1 MPTNLFTSGSFFK
14 KIKGVYDK
22 VVGTAT
28 VVCPEVIINKNW
40 NPDSQYVGDAMKVP
54 SKNFYDY
61 LSPWLAPDP
70 ALKSGNYTDK
80 KTLKKHKGVGLGQDP
95 YNNDLT
101 RALDREEFSNPGP
114 LAMAMDYQE
123 CGEVIMNVGYYNDHM
138 ACKKNASSGSRIYRT
153 VDFSQHDMDWEGD
166 WGDVKNG
173 FQTGVA
179 LQIFERHHNQRVPG
193 GVTGGVNEPTGSY
206 TQVWIGSKSD
216 QSPTNASPAAKHMT
230 SPTASPYTKRQS
242 SHKKFYNQ
250 HFSTG
255 YHHQGNGGTSV
266 DVHMAFI
273 PRRPYDETLRINA
286 INGTRA
292 GKYDFVD
299 IKCKNPS
306 LKICL
311 LGECITVTVPV
322 CWALDPILDIINEV
336 FRTLFG
342 KDDIYSSESRIKV
355 TIVGKQF
362 CSIDGDEFM
371 HHPIMR
377 NWHPN
382 DTTSIANIDKKEF
395 NFTQFYYPNITKN
408 PLFAYAKDFNWKEP
422 YFKNEVVENGTYND
436 RIQIEHPLLKKY
448 KYFTPSLFS
457 LLYETNIGVFYDQLA
472 KQMQPKGIALS
483 YHTKLNGGFNE
494 DSPNTPKEKQKECL
508 ADILFPTNLSKWNDK
523 IENGWGN
530 HSAKNTTHLKQYL
543 DCSSIPASPGSAL
556 PGDYSSALGRYGISG
571 SSFGEIDNIIGS
583 FSLMKGLVNSNGADV
598 DKWTQSANT
607 HYKALSTGSPKNLA
621 VKLAQYICWYL
632 EPNGVADRTRTSV
645 RALYEYEK
653 HIDDQID
660 DYRKAAGCGANYKKY
675 HIVGTDKYARE
686 CDTEEYNYLTN
697 G

>member
-1 MPTNLFTSGSFFK
+1 MPNLFTSGSFFK

-70 ALKSGNYTDK
+70 ALKSGNYTDR

-114 LAMAMDYQE
+114 IAMSMDYQE
-123 CGEVIMNVGYYNDHM
+123 TGEVILNGHTYNDNM
-138 ACKKNASSGSRIYRT
+138 AARVPSPSDHKYRK
-153 VDFSQHDMDWEGD
+153 VEFWQEDMKWEGD

-179 LQIFERHHNQRVPG
+179 LQIYETNFNQKVPG
-193 GVTGGVNEPTGSY
+193 GVSGSIPEPTGSFS
-206 TQVWIGSKSD
+206 QCWIGSKSD
-216 QSPTNASPAAKHMT
+216 QTPFNAVSKAKLMT
-230 SPTASPYTKRQS
+230 SPTGSPHHKTRS
-242 SHKKFYNQ
+242 SHKTFYNQ
-250 HFSTG
+250 HFATG
-255 YHHQGNGGTSV
+255 FHHHGNGTQGV
-266 DVHMAFI
+266 DVYMAFI
-273 PRRPYDETLRINA
+273 PRRPYDEVLRINA
-286 INGTRA
+286 MTGARA
-292 GKYDFVD
+292 GSYKFVD
-299 IKCKNPS
+299 FKCKNPS
-306 LKICL
+306 IDVCL
-311 LGECITVTVPV
+311 LGECVSVSVPL
-322 CWALDPILDIINEV
+322 CMILDPIIKVLNEI
-336 FRTLFG
+336 FKHIFG
-342 KDDIYSSESRIKV
+342 KEGEYTSESKIRV
-355 TIVGKQF
+355 TVLGRQF

-371 HHPIMR
+371 HHPVMR
-377 NWHPN
+377 NWHPT
-382 DTTSIANIDKKEF
+382 DTTSISNVDPKEF

-422 YFKNEVVENGTYND
+422 YFKNEVIENGTYND

-457 LLYETNIGVFYDQLA
+457 LLYETNIGVFYDQLT
-472 KQMQPKGIALS
+472 KQMQPKGISLS
-483 YHTKLNGGFNE
+483 YHTKTSGGFTADN
-494 DSPNTPKEKQKECL
+494 PNIAKEKQKECL
-508 ADILFPTNLSKWNDK
+508 ADILFPTNLDKWNSK
-523 IENGWGN
+523 LENGWGD
-530 HSAKNTTHLKQYL
+530 HSAKNTSHLKQYL
-543 DCSSIPASPGSAL
+543 DCASIPASPGSAL
-556 PGDYSSALGRYGISG
+556 PGDYASALGRYGISG

-583 FSLMKGLVNSNGADV
+583 FSLMKGLVDANGSDV

-621 VKLAQYICWYL
+621 VKLAQFICWYL
-632 EPNGVADRTRTSV
+632 EPNGVAERTRTSV

-653 HIDDQID
+653 HIDEQID

-675 HIVGTDKYARE
+675 HIVGTDKYGRE